1 MKSEIRK
8 EREQNGIQ
16 QFTWDDITLPI
27 ELYKLKE
34 QIGEGAT
41 AVIYKA
47 THPVHKWCAVKAYHN
62 DYSFHMDTELTFLE
76 ALSDHENFVK
86 VYDIWRDDRSYHEY
100 RSYLAM
106 SLVDGTLLDL
116 IEFGMTPE
124 QVLECVQ
131 QLVDAIA
138 VMHARD
144 IVHFD
149 LKPENIGYTRMRD
162 GRIKYTILDLG
173 SAQRKSKVYS
183 PLFQYEMNH
192 RDIVL
197 TSIYYR
203 PYETVLLDGQLHTE
217 KTDIWSLGCIIY
229 EMITKMPL
237 FEELDETMG
246 MPYNRLVFTSGLARM
261 KKIASTQSAY
271 GKVLKVMEHCL
282 DIHIEDRYEA
292 YELISIVS

>member
-1 MKSEIRK
+1 MMKSEMRK
-8 EREQNGIQ
+8 QNGIRE
-16 QFTWDDITLPI
+16 FTWDDITLPV
-27 ELYKLKE
+27 EQYKLQE
-34 QIGEGAT
+34 PIGEGVT

-47 THPVHKWCAVKAYHN
+47 AHPVHKWCAVKAYHN
-62 DYSFHMDTELTFLE
+62 DSAFQMDVELSFLE
-76 ALSDHENFVK
+76 TLSDHENFVK
-86 VYDIWRDDRSYHEY
+86 VYDIWRDDLPYHEY

-106 SLVDGTLLDL
+106 TLVDGKLLDL
-116 IEFGMTPE
+116 IEFGMTSA

-138 VMHARD
+138 IMHARD

-149 LKPENIGYTRMRD
+149 LKPENIGFTRMKD
-162 GRIKYTILDLG
+162 GRIKYTILDFG

-192 RDIVL
+192 REIVL
-197 TSIYYR
+197 TSLFYR

-229 EMITKMPL
+229 EMITKTPL

-246 MPYNRLVFTSGLARM
+246 MPYNRRVFTSGLARM
-261 KKIASTQSAY
+261 KKIASTQTAY
-271 GKVLKVMEHCL
+271 GNVLKVMEHCL
-282 DIHIEDRYEA
+282 EINTEDRYEA
-292 YELISIVS
+292 YELVRFVSS